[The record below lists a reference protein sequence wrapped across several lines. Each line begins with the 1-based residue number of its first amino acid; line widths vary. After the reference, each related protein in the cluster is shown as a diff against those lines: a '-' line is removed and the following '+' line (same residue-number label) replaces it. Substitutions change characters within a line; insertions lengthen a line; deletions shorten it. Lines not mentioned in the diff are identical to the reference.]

1 MVAQISAY
9 GRLVADVQSRTTSN
23 GGNMAFA
30 RMAVSLPYQ
39 KAENGEMTFWLG
51 VTAFGKQAELSARH
65 KKGDLLSVSGTM
77 QVSQW
82 TGKTET
88 HTTAIRWLWMRLSVP
103 ERSNHPVGK
112 DSKAKPPTHYNGLK
126 NRFSITVRAGL
137 SMNSQKSCLMMS
149 CHFKLSVNM
158 HFGY

>member
-30 RMAVSLPYQ
+30 RMAVSLPCQ

-51 VTAFGKQAELSARH
+51 VTAFGKQAELLARH

-82 TGKTET
+82 TGQDG
-88 HTTAIRWLWMRLSVP
+88 HTQRLSGGCGCGYQCQARP
-103 ERSNHPVGK
+103 SGRQGQQWQAINALQR
-112 DSKAKPPTHYNGLK
+112 AKEQVQHHSQGWCGGN
-126 NRFSITVRAGL
+126 AGA
-137 SMNSQKSCLMMS
+137 
-149 CHFKLSVNM
+149 LSV
-158 HFGY
+158 

>member
-82 TGKTET
+82 TGKMDT
-88 HTTAIRWLWMRLSVP
+88 HNGYQVVVDAVISARTARPSGREAVASHQ
-103 ERSNHPVGK
+103 R
-112 DSKAKPPTHYNGLK
+112 
-126 NRFSITVRAGL
+126 ITKG
-137 SMNSQKSCLMMS
+137 
-149 CHFKLSVNM
+149 
-158 HFGY
+158 